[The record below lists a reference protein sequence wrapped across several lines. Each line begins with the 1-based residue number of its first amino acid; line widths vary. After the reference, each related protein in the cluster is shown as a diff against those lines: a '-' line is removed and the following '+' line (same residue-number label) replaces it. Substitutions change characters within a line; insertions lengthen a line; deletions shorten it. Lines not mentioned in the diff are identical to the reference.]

1 VTYLAHEVHPYVE
14 MPEMY
19 ATGNGLPWCI
29 CGLSRTHHMHVGIS
43 SAVCTCMHCIRSRDP
58 DDPYPGHAA
67 RPEPPRTPGD
77 AEEATDE

>member
-14 MPEMY
+14 MPAMCCG
-19 ATGNGLPWCI
+19 TDDSLRWCI
-29 CGLSRTHHMHVGIS
+29 CGLSQNHHMHVGVS

-67 RPEPPRTPGD
+67 RTPGD
-77 AEEATDE
+77 AEEATGRE